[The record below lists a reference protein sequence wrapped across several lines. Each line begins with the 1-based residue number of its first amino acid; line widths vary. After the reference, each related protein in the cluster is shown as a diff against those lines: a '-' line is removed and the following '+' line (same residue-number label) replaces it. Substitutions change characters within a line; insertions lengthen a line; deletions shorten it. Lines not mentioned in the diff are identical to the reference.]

1 VLNRVDTNVLYKKI
15 AVCCL
20 LLFACCFISA
30 CASSTDFDMLR
41 QDVGKLQRDSYSVRS
56 ELDSLKEKTAGVAK
70 EESFNVVRMS
80 QAEIQ
85 SQLANLARD
94 IQVLSGRF
102 DENKY
107 FIEKTVKDSAA
118 ELDLMKAQ
126 FTGIERQIK
135 EIKDRLN
142 GLEAQVKQKESSGE
156 QEKETERNPEQS
168 PKETKLK
175 EGQSAKS
182 GVPADKAAGYEAAYN
197 AFKNKRYREARE
209 KFEAFLK
216 QSPGDEL
223 ADNAHFWI
231 GETYY
236 GEKDFEGA
244 ILAYETFLKK
254 YPNSEKMP
262 AALLK
267 QGLSFIEIGDKKTGK
282 VILEQLIE
290 RYPKSKEAELAKK
303 SLGGLSKKAVKKK

>member
-1 VLNRVDTNVLYKKI
+1 
-15 AVCCL
+15 
-20 LLFACCFISA
+20 
-30 CASSTDFDMLR
+30 MLR

-135 EIKDRLN
+135 
-142 GLEAQVKQKESSGE
+142 
-156 QEKETERNPEQS
+156 
-168 PKETKLK
+168 
-175 EGQSAKS
+175 
-182 GVPADKAAGYEAAYN
+182 
-197 AFKNKRYREARE
+197 NK
-209 KFEAFLK
+209 
-216 QSPGDEL
+216 G
-223 ADNAHFWI
+223 
-231 GETYY
+231 
-236 GEKDFEGA
+236 
-244 ILAYETFLKK
+244 
-254 YPNSEKMP
+254 
-262 AALLK
+262 
-267 QGLSFIEIGDKKTGK
+267 
-282 VILEQLIE
+282 
-290 RYPKSKEAELAKK
+290 
-303 SLGGLSKKAVKKK
+303 